1 MKILATSLLVFALLA
16 PAAQAADTEVLLGIS
31 TDYDKQELT
40 LQVASS
46 GCTAKADFQLALKD
60 GTLTVVRTKRDEC
73 KAMES
78 AVSLTW
84 TLKEIGLEANKPFK
98 LGNALIANPMLA
110 RVR

>member
-1 MKILATSLLVFALLA
+1 MKILIAALVSLALLTPTA
-16 PAAQAADTEVLLGIS
+16 LAADAEVLLGIS
-31 TDYDKQELT
+31 TDFDKQELT
-40 LQVASS
+40 LQVVTA

-60 GTLTVVRTKRDEC
+60 GTLTVLRTKRDEC

-84 TLKEIGLEANKPFK
+84 SLKEIGLEANKPFK

>member
-1 MKILATSLLVFALLA
+1 MKLLIASLLSLALLT
-16 PAAQAADTEVLLGIS
+16 PAARAADTEVLLGIS
-31 TDYDKQELT
+31 TDFDKQELT

-46 GCTAKADFQLALKD
+46 GCTAKADFQLSLKD
-60 GTLTVVRTKRDEC
+60 GTLTVLRTRRDEC

-78 AVSLTW
+78 ATSLTW
-84 TLKEIGLEANKPFK
+84 SLKEIGIEANKPFK